1 MGFSFNTVPSIISA
15 PGAVARL
22 GEIAQARL
30 GARVLVVTDPGL
42 VKLGVLARGLEALQN
57 AGVACALFDQVEADP
72 PDHCILAATK
82 AATDFGA
89 TGIIGFGG
97 GSSLDVAKLVALLAC
112 TPQALTEAYG
122 LGRARGPRLPLIL
135 VPTTAGTGSE
145 ATAVAVVTTG
155 AAEKMGVVS
164 PLIIPDVALLD
175 PELTLGLPPAVTAA
189 TGIDA
194 MVHAIEAFTSINP
207 NNSPVSKALAREALA
222 LLGANIRKAVT
233 QGSDLGAREA
243 MLNGSLLAGMAFAN
257 ASVGAV
263 HALAYPLGGH
273 YHLPHGLTN
282 ALVLPEVLR
291 FNAPA
296 CAPAYAELAPIL
308 FADAPAGGVE
318 ARAEFFVSALAG
330 LCMDL
335 GIPPRLRDAGVPQEA
350 LPMLARDAMNQT
362 RLLVNNPRP
371 VNEADALAIYERAF

>member
-1 MGFSFNTVPSIISA
+1 MGFNFNTVPSIISA
-15 PGAVARL
+15 PGAIGRL
-22 GEIAQARL
+22 GEIAAARL

-42 VKLGVLARGLEALQN
+42 VKLGVIKSGLEALEK
-57 AGVACALFDQVEADP
+57 AGVACAIFDQVEADP
-72 PDHCILAATK
+72 PDHCVLAATK

-89 TGIIGFGG
+89 TGVIGFGG
-97 GSSLDVAKLVALLAC
+97 GSSLDVAKLAALLARS
-112 TPQALTEAYG
+112 PQALKDAYG
-122 LGRARGPRLPLIL
+122 VGRATGPRLPLVL

-164 PLIIPDVALLD
+164 PTILPDVALLD
-175 PELTLGLPPAVTAA
+175 PQLTLGLPAQATAV

-194 MVHAIEAFTSINP
+194 MVHAIEAFSSINP
-207 NNSPVSKALAREALA
+207 NNSPVSRALAREALA
-222 LLGANIRKAVT
+222 LLGANIRTAVAK
-233 QGSDLGAREA
+233 GDDLAAREA

-273 YHLPHGLTN
+273 YHLSHGLTN
-282 ALVLPEVLR
+282 ALVLSPVLR

-296 CAPAYAELAPIL
+296 CAPAYAELAPIV
-308 FADAPAGGVE
+308 FPDAPKGGVE
-318 ARAEFFVSALAG
+318 ARCEFFVAAMAG
-330 LCMDL
+330 LCAEVGVPL
-335 GIPPRLRDAGVPQEA
+335 RLRDVGVPRDA

-371 VNEADALAIYERAF
+371 VSEADALAIYEAAF